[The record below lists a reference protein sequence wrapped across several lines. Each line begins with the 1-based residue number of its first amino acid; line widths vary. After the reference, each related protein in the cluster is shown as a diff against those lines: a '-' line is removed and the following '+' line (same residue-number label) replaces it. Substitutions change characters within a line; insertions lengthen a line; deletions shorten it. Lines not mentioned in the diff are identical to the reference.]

1 MSEEAAV
8 RREVAPM
15 NILIVDD
22 ELAIRKT
29 CSVVAEQCGMRA
41 IGVAT
46 AEEALEVL
54 EHSAVDIL
62 LTDLKLPQANGVEL
76 LKVVHDLH
84 PQVSVVVLTQ
94 YGTIES
100 AMEVTRMGAVD
111 YVTKPFRIEEL
122 RSRLERV
129 ARAVELQQENT
140 LLREQLRTRPGFGG
154 LIGVSVKMQRVYK
167 MMEKVSQHEYPVLIL
182 GESGTGKELVARS
195 IHFSGPR
202 KDRPF
207 APVDCSAL
215 VPTLIESELFGYV
228 KGAFTGA
235 VQAKQGLLEAA
246 QGGTLFLDEIGDM
259 PVDLQAKL
267 LRALQEREIKPVGST
282 ERRRINVRIIAA
294 TNRDLESAIRNGAFR
309 QDLYFRLNVVQLK
322 LPPLRDR
329 KSDIPLL
336 VTAFLE
342 KFSDPQAPVRTI
354 SEDAMRRLISYV
366 REHGGQVHVL
376 HPPQGG
382 AAFQIE
388 LPGAAAHFRG
398 ETSVF
403 TQQGRKNL
411 LPEKPRST
419 PRKERPALRQ
429 ASGKGSR
436 VLVVEDE
443 PTVGRLIAD
452 VLEDEGFDVDVLL
465 DGREA
470 LERAARETYRLVICD
485 MKMPGL
491 DGQHFYESLEHAGN
505 PLHERF
511 LFVTGDIVAAPTQE
525 FLRRNDL
532 PHVAKPFRVE
542 ELMEKVHRVLESKV
556 RQESAVSSTR
566 KNVARNG

>member
-1 MSEEAAV
+1 MSELAAV
-8 RREVAPM
+8 RREIAPM
-15 NILIVDD
+15 NLLIVDD
-22 ELAIRKT
+22 ELTIRET
-29 CSVVAEQCGMRA
+29 CAAVAGQCGMKA
-41 IGVAT
+41 TAVAT

-76 LKVVHDLH
+76 LKLVHDLH
-84 PQVSVVVLTQ
+84 PRVNVVVLTQ

-100 AMEVTRMGAVD
+100 AVEVTRLGAVD

-129 ARAVELQQENT
+129 ARAVELQQENA

-154 LIGVSVKMQRVYK
+154 LIGVSMKMQRVYK
-167 MMEKVSQHEYPVLIL
+167 IMEKVSQHEYPVLVL

-207 APVDCSAL
+207 APVDCSSL

-235 VQAKQGLLEAA
+235 MQAKQGLLEAA

-294 TNRDLESAIRNGAFR
+294 TNRDLDSAIRAGTFR
-309 QDLYFRLNVVQLK
+309 QDLYFRLNVVQVK

-329 KSDIPLL
+329 KSDIPLM

-342 KFSDPQAPVRTI
+342 KFSDSQGPVRTI
-354 SEDAMRRLISYV
+354 SEDAMRRIIAYDWPGNV
-366 REHGGQVHVL
+366 RELENAIERAVALGSGPILHVADL
-376 HPPQGG
+376 PSNLQYPTSER
-382 AAFQIE
+382 APERDEILPLEE
-388 LPGAAAHFRG
+388 LERRAILRTLR
-398 ETSVF
+398 ETSGDKL
-403 TQQGRKNL
+403 T
-411 LPEKPRST
+411 
-419 PRKERPALRQ
+419 
-429 ASGKGSR
+429 
-436 VLVVEDE
+436 
-443 PTVGRLIAD
+443 
-452 VLEDEGFDVDVLL
+452 
-465 DGREA
+465 
-470 LERAARETYRLVICD
+470 AARMLGIGKTTLYRKLKQYHV
-485 MKMPGL
+485 
-491 DGQHFYESLEHAGN
+491 EHA
-505 PLHERF
+505 
-511 LFVTGDIVAAPTQE
+511 
-525 FLRRNDL
+525 
-532 PHVAKPFRVE
+532 
-542 ELMEKVHRVLESKV
+542 ES
-556 RQESAVSSTR
+556 
-566 KNVARNG
+566 